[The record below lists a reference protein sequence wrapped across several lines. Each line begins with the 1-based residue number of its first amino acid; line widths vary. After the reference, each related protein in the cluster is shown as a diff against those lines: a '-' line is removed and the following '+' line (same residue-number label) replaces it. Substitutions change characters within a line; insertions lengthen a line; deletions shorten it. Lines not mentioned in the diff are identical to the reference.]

1 MTTTRRVLNVLEY
14 DKILAECAEYAVLGE
29 TKEAISAIVPVTDKD
44 EGEFLLKKT
53 GEAYKLLYTYGV
65 GGISYFDPIGDEL
78 ERSKRGFCLSMGEL
92 LLVARLLT
100 ASRIAYTSVTTINDE
115 EITSLRMIAESIF
128 SDKYLEDEIKEKILA
143 YDKMSDNAS
152 EKLAAIRRKI
162 KRLNEQIRE
171 KLNYYVRSQS
181 KYLQDGIVTMR
192 GERYVV
198 PVKSEFRGQIKGL
211 IHDQSA
217 SGSTLFVEP
226 VEVLEMNNDLRSA
239 AIEEKLEIDRILGEL
254 TQKVGLI
261 ADRLENNLSALV
273 LLDEAYAKAQ
283 FAYATHSSL
292 PALNSN
298 GYVNVVAGRHPL
310 IDPKKVVPVSVS
322 LGAGYN
328 FLLIS
333 GPNTGGKTVTMKL
346 AGLFSLMAASGFYVP
361 AADGSNFSVFKSV
374 YCDIGDEQSIEQSLS
389 TFSSHMKNVIE
400 ISENADEN
408 SLVLIDEIGAGT
420 DPEEGGAIARAVFER
435 LIERGSYGIITTHYS
450 SLKEYAFT
458 EKRIMNASMD
468 FDEQTFAPLYRLNV
482 GVAGSSN
489 AIKISQRLGLS
500 TELIER
506 AKQLLTDEKVSF
518 EKVLEE
524 AQNARKAAE
533 KQIEEYEAINKEKKF
548 ELDALLAERA
558 KFDKE
563 REKFFMNAKIESR
576 RIINESLEQ
585 ADEYLQSIKEIYD
598 SEEIGGG
605 DLIKARTLR
614 NKLEEEKYKLEAEK
628 EVNFTDVK
636 IDENKLRVG
645 DRVYVDS
652 MKANGEILCIN
663 KKKRVAE
670 VSVGAVRVSLKFD
683 DLYLPHKEKKKKV
696 ENSSVSVRIDRA
708 NFNAATNQINV
719 IGKNTDEALAEVENF
734 LDQAVV
740 NNLNEVKI
748 IHGVGLKI
756 LSTAIHDM
764 LKKDPRVAEFRFG
777 KYGEGEHGVTFVTL
791 K

>member
-1 MTTTRRVLNVLEY
+1 MTTRRVLKVLEY
-14 DKILAECAEYAVLGE
+14 DKILAECADFAVLDG
-29 TKEAISAIVPVTDKD
+29 TKEAFLNLEPVTDVD
-44 EGEFLLKKT
+44 EGKFLLKKT
-53 GEAYKLLYTYGV
+53 SEAYKLLYTYGI

-92 LLVARLLT
+92 LFVARLLT
-100 ASRIAYTSVTTINDE
+100 SSRIAYSSVTAIDDE
-115 EITSLRMIAESIF
+115 EITALRMIAESIF
-128 SDKYLEDEIKEKILA
+128 FDKYLEDEIKEKILA
-143 YDKMSDNAS
+143 DDKISDNAS

-162 KRLNEQIRE
+162 KRINEQIRE

-239 AIEEKLEIDRILGEL
+239 AIEEKLEIDRILSEL

-261 ADRLENNLSALV
+261 ADRLENNLSALT

-283 FAYATHSSL
+283 FAYATHSGL
-292 PALNSN
+292 PEFNSN
-298 GYVNVVAGRHPL
+298 GYVNVVQGRHPL

-322 LGAGYN
+322 FGAGYN

-361 AADGSNFSVFKSV
+361 AADGSNFSIFKSV

-400 ISENADEN
+400 ISEKADEK

-435 LIERGSYGIITTHYS
+435 LIERGCYGIITTHYS

-500 TELIER
+500 AELIER
-506 AKQLLTDEKVSF
+506 AKQLLTDEKISF
-518 EKVLEE
+518 ENVLEE

-533 KQIEEYEAINKEKKF
+533 KQIDEYEAINKEKKF

-576 RIINESLEQ
+576 RIINQSLEQ

-598 SEEIGGG
+598 REEISGG

-614 NKLEEEKYKLEAEK
+614 NKLEEEKYKIEAEK

-652 MKANGEILCIN
+652 MKANGEVVVIN
-663 KKKRVAE
+663 KKKRIAE
-670 VSVGAVRVSLKFD
+670 VGVGAVRVSVKFD
-683 DLYLPHKEKKKKV
+683 DLYLPHKEKKKKG
-696 ENSSVSVRIDRA
+696 ESSSVSVRIDRA

-719 IGKNTDEALAEVENF
+719 IGKNADEALADVESF

-748 IHGVGLKI
+748 IHGVGMKI

>member
-1 MTTTRRVLNVLEY
+1 MTTRRVLNVLEY

-92 LLVARLLT
+92 LLVSRLLT

-143 YDKMSDNAS
+143 DDKMSDNAS

-310 IDPKKVVPVSVS
+310 IDPKRVVPVSVS

-524 AQNARKAAE
+524 AQNARKSAE

-652 MKANGEILCIN
+652 MKANGEVLCIN

-683 DLYLPHKEKKKKV
+683 DLYLPHKEKKKKG

-719 IGKNTDEALAEVENF
+719 IGKNTDEALADVENF

>member
-1 MTTTRRVLNVLEY
+1 MTTRRVLNVLEY

-92 LLVARLLT
+92 LLVSRLLT

-143 YDKMSDNAS
+143 DDKMSDNAS

-652 MKANGEILCIN
+652 MKANGEVLCIN